1 MSSLKDNFAEL
12 LTRIRHGRE
21 VGHASFEPLYY
32 LVFPPHQILEVKRQ
46 LPAWIAKLRNEG
58 WEVHVFSMAEAIAAL
73 LGQAPLRQIWL
84 SADRSAPLAWEKTNR
99 SLANTLARGAL
110 QARLEAVLEPLQG
123 QATPSSL
130 SPTSKRCIPISGS
143 GPLKASCKG
152 NVRSPRSFC
161 IQGCARARRIS
172 SFWAFIPKTGI
183 IARSMW
189 AGKCCAPQLPRQFG
203 EGE

>member
-1 MSSLKDNFAEL
+1 MSSLRDNFAEL

-46 LPAWIAKLRNEG
+46 LPAWSAKLQNEG

-123 QATPSSL
+123 HSNAIVFVTDLEALHPYL
-130 SPTSKRCIPISGS
+130 RIGAIETH
-143 GPLKASCKG
+143 
-152 NVRSPRSFC
+152 RSPIFKAV
-161 IQGCARARRIS
+161 QKKQYKALYRALTKS
-172 SFWAFIPKTGI
+172 PKSPEYAVGAGSEPSH
-183 IARSMW
+183 IAQS
-189 AGKCCAPQLPRQFG
+189 AGAP
-203 EGE
+203 